1 MQKGDTAMN
10 MNEIVERELSMK
22 ELKENRYPCSNN
34 VTEAYEWS
42 HADVDRKVLC
52 IIENDDISE
61 NPMEGWFGWTLAETS
76 GRELCGEMEHLFRVV
91 EDTDAYKARETEI
104 DSRFFDADSDTYVG
118 PSDDP
123 VFEHVKLLCDEVGI
137 PCYFVSEG
145 YDYYRLEKEYA
156 GYRDTKFFLYC
167 EDRNNSAPEDSA
179 RILVAEYSAWAFGQ
193 LLQWSAYSVDMH
205 GNCEIIDSASG
216 YSDLADAISD
226 GKTAAYSAF
235 LNMFKE
241 RREELDKMREDIRV
255 ELTVAMHSIELR
267 TVEPWQGE
275 TELVR
280 RENNMIAAARFYA
293 ETEGGYPQVTA
304 RVILVGVPECGRK
317 FSRTEAAKIAGELA
331 KTATAE
337 GTKAAYNC
345 LMNEA

>member
-1 MQKGDTAMN
+1 MLN
-10 MNEIVERELSMK
+10 MNEIIERELSVK
-22 ELKENRYPCSNN
+22 ELKENRYPCGNS
-34 VTEAYEWS
+34 VVEAYEWS

-52 IIENDDISE
+52 IIESDDVSE

-76 GRELCGEMEHLFRVV
+76 GWELHGEMEHLFRVV
-91 EDTDAYKARETEI
+91 EATDAYKAREAEI

-137 PCYFVSEG
+137 PFYFVSEG

-167 EDRNNSAPEDSA
+167 EEKNDSAPEDSA
-179 RILVAEYSAWAFGQ
+179 RVLVAEYSVWAFGQ
-193 LLQWSAYSVDMH
+193 LLQWNAYSVDMY
-205 GNCEIIDSASG
+205 GNCEIIDGAIG

-226 GKTAAYSAF
+226 GKTDAYSAF

-255 ELTVAMHSIELR
+255 ELTVGMNSIELR

-280 RENNMIAAARFYA
+280 REDNMISAARYYA

-304 RVILVGVPECGRK
+304 RVILVGVPVCERK
-317 FSRTEAAKIAGELA
+317 FSRPEAAKIAGELA

-337 GTKAAYNC
+337 GAKAAYNC

>member
-1 MQKGDTAMN
+1 MFEAEK
-10 MNEIVERELSMK
+10 IVERELSVK
-22 ELKENRYPCSNN
+22 ELKENRYPCGNS
-34 VTEAYEWS
+34 VAEAYEWS

-52 IIENDDISE
+52 IIESDDSSE
-61 NPMEGWFGWTLAETS
+61 NPLENWFGWTLAETS
-76 GRELCGEMEHLFRVV
+76 GRELHGEMEHIFRLI
-91 EDTDAYKARETEI
+91 EDTETYKAREAEI
-104 DSRFFDADSDTYVG
+104 DMRFFDTDGENYVG

-123 VFEHVKLLCDEVGI
+123 DLDNVKAVCDIVGI
-137 PCYFVSEG
+137 PFFFVRETYEKYELDTEYHG
-145 YDYYRLEKEYA
+145 YKSTPY
-156 GYRDTKFFLYC
+156 FLYC
-167 EDRNNSAPEDSA
+167 EEKNDSAPEDSA

-193 LLQWSAYSVDMH
+193 LLQWNAYSVDMH
-205 GNCEIIDSASG
+205 GNCEIIDGTIG

-226 GKTAAYSAF
+226 GKTDAYSAF

-255 ELTVAMHSIELR
+255 ELTVVMNSIELR

-280 RENNMIAAARFYA
+280 REDNMISAARYYA

-304 RVILVGVPECGRK
+304 RVILVGVPVCERK
-317 FSRTEAAKIAGELA
+317 FSRPEAAKIAGELA

-337 GTKAAYNC
+337 GAKAAYNC